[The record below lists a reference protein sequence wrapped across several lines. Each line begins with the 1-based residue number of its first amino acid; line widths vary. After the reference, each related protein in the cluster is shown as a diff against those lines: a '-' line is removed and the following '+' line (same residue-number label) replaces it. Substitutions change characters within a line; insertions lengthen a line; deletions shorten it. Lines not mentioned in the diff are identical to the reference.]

1 MVQVLDNKIYQH
13 HLKCV
18 GSPMPPIIG
27 LPPEESPQTACAG
40 AGGRGAAA
48 KKHPAIMDL
57 PGTHVE
63 QLERF
68 LLRRGVG
75 ALEAD
80 RNHCADCGRTP
91 LTGEHIHLYD
101 CGSTLTG
108 GRKRGIVCELCRALR
123 REHPIA
129 SEIVRHCEHGHTV
142 RLTAR
147 AA

>member
-1 MVQVLDNKIYQH
+1 MALSI
-13 HLKCV
+13 
-18 GSPMPPIIG
+18 
-27 LPPEESPQTACAG
+27 
-40 AGGRGAAA
+40 
-48 KKHPAIMDL
+48 
-57 PGTHVE
+57 THVE

-80 RNHCADCGRTP
+80 RHCCADCGRTP
-91 LTGEHIHLYD
+91 LTGEHVHLYD
-101 CGSTLTG
+101 
-108 GRKRGIVCELCRALR
+108 GRKRGIVCELCRPLR
-123 REHPIA
+123 REHPVA